1 MLPVMMRSRLTF
13 LQIAD
18 HIDSFCCANHG
29 TQANA
34 ACVCLRDHHLQ
45 STGHD
50 LEHVIT
56 FGAAVEVTVADLF
69 DDAYTVVRINNLL
82 SQFEVHTGCTLP
94 RNYIKNSRPWVGA
107 TSRLSKQNPAD
118 SLALSDADCQ
128 PNLAY
133 NRDLCFFL
141 RSIRLLILAA
151 LRSCAMR
158 SCSARFPQPRTKRI
172 RAVCFASSSFFCAN

>member
-18 HIDSFCCANHG
+18 YVDSFCRTNHG
-29 TQANA
+29 TQANV

-50 LEHVIT
+50 LEHVIA

-69 DDAYTVVRINNLL
+69 DDSYTVVRINNLL

-94 RNYIKNSRPWVGA
+94 RTYIKNSRPCAGA
-107 TSRLSKQNPAD
+107 RSRISKRNPAD
-118 SLALSDADCQ
+118 FLALSGA
-128 PNLAY
+128 
-133 NRDLCFFL
+133 
-141 RSIRLLILAA
+141 
-151 LRSCAMR
+151 
-158 SCSARFPQPRTKRI
+158 
-172 RAVCFASSSFFCAN
+172 